1 MPPAQDVQGSLAPV
15 EEIRKMDWDT
25 LVGGR
30 VTRTGTHADVD
41 VWDQRYSMEQ
51 SLRIE

>member
-25 LVGGR
+25 LVEGH
-30 VTRTGTHADVD
+30 VTRAGTHADVD
-41 VWDQRYSMEQ
+41 VWHQCDSMEQ